1 MASVLRRR
9 AVPNSADSP
18 DSPDSP
24 AAKLNRSVSF
34 EDDFA
39 AHPPGSAEP
48 QGVSEP
54 AHRYVLA
61 CIAAFLRNDVCHS
74 PSSPL
79 VRSYLR
85 RPLRIMPVRTVR
97 MAPKSTEG
105 SDGDRQPSSRTC
117 SRRSD
122 RRSARIRC
130 WVLHRSSGIWSA
142 RVSACARARV
152 LLQELLRTR
161 EEHETIVTLSGL

>member
-39 AHPPGSAEP
+39 AHPLGSAEP
-48 QGVSEP
+48 QSVSEP
-54 AHRYVLA
+54 AHRYVRA
-61 CIAAFLRNDVCHS
+61 CIAAFLRNDVCYS
-74 PSSPL
+74 PLSPL
-79 VRSYLR
+79 VRSDR
-85 RPLRIMPVRTVR
+85 RPHRMMPVRTVR

-105 SDGDRQPSSRTC
+105 SDGDRQPSSRIC

-122 RRSARIRC
+122 RSSARIRC

-152 LLQELLRTR
+152 LLQELLRTCQ
-161 EEHETIVTLSGL
+161 EHETIVTLSGL